1 MYRHAAWRLR
11 KDLCESVRQR
21 RVSGD
26 PGRDFRFSWL
36 RNLINQEDLSG
47 CHWASI
53 AVMNPYALVHGLS
66 GSRMMKLSYDCT
78 A

>member
-1 MYRHAAWRLR
+1 MLHQLLVLGPSSDNLVKIDR
-11 KDLCESVRQR
+11 S
-21 RVSGD
+21 
-26 PGRDFRFSWL
+26 RFSWL
-36 RNLINQEDLSG
+36 RNLMNQEELNG

-53 AVMNPYALVHGLS
+53 AVRNPYALVHGLS